1 MKINDNSLAFGKM
14 KNNVTDRELT
24 TSYSEE
30 LKVLG
35 YTSSTVYIKLLSLEI
50 FKRITQK
57 RYEDIKVEDINLFVS
72 TLKEKGL
79 HPHTIEHYYCY
90 TEQFYLYLERKHIIN
105 NNPFNYYSFRVNK
118 QNKKI
123 RDILT
128 QNEIETLYQSV
139 KTIKEKILLHLCYG
153 CGLRALE
160 VQQINLE
167 DVKTEQNLVI
177 VTSGKNNQ
185 YRAIPITKNMSSDF
199 IKYLR
204 YRRGQS
210 TRSEALLLNEKGTR
224 LRTYSARKMLNKLLK
239 RSGVNEDGLREITL
253 HSLRHSIATHLLEN
267 GMPVAQVQQLLGHK
281 QMETT
286 EIYTR
291 VCKRVLRTV
300 ER

>member
-1 MKINDNSLAFGKM
+1 MNIKDNSLAFGKM

-35 YTSSTVYIKLLSLEI
+35 YSSSTVYIKLLSLEI

-57 RYEDIKVEDINLFVS
+57 SFDKSTLEDINLFVT

-79 HPHTIEHYYCY
+79 HPHTIEHYYSY
-90 TEQFYLYLERKHIIN
+90 TEQFYFYLERKHIIN

-118 QNKKI
+118 QNKKT

-128 QNEIETLYQSV
+128 KNEIEILYESV

-160 VQQINLE
+160 VQRINIE
-167 DVKTEQNLVI
+167 DIKTEQNLVV
-177 VTSGKNNQ
+177 VTRGKNNQ
-185 YRAIPITKNMSSDF
+185 YRAIPITKNMANDF

-204 YRRGQS
+204 YRRRQS

-224 LRTYSARKMLNKLLK
+224 LQSYSARKMLDKLLK
-239 RSGVNEDGLREITL
+239 RSGINADEKREITL

-291 VCKRVLRTV
+291 VCRRQLRAMT
-300 ER
+300 